1 MKAQT
6 DSFDW
11 LVDDASAV
19 WGERIARPG
28 YRGPSASFDG
38 RRVLSLETR
47 RAPELALL
55 VMNYGG
61 RPVVAP
67 ALREVALES
76 NPAALAFGDALIR
89 ETFDVVV
96 LMTGVGTRLLVK
108 IIEPVHGRDAFI
120 HALASTRIVARGQK
134 PVAAL
139 RELGLTPWATVPRP
153 NTWREV
159 LTTFD
164 AHAAD
169 VPLPGLCVA
178 VQAYGA
184 PNPDLTLGIEARGAR
199 VTDVPVYQ
207 WALPDDVAPIRAAV
221 SALVAAAID
230 VVLLTAPVQLVHLL
244 AVAADMGLE
253 AAVRRALPQMII
265 ASIGPMTSEEIV
277 QQGLQVD
284 LEPSNAKMGVLV
296 KEAAEQC
303 ASLLHAKR
311 RSVAAR

>member
-1 MKAQT
+1 MKT
-6 DSFDW
+6 RSVSLDW
-11 LVDDASAV
+11 LAEGAAAV
-19 WGERIARPG
+19 WSERIARPG
-28 YRGPSASFDG
+28 YRGPSASFAG

-47 RAPELALL
+47 RAPELTLL

-76 NPAALAFGDALIR
+76 NAAALAFSDALIR
-89 ETFDVVV
+89 QRFDVVV

-108 IIEPVHGRDAFI
+108 IVEPVHGRDAFLR
-120 HALASTRIVARGQK
+120 ALASTRIVARGQK

-139 RELGLTPWATVPRP
+139 RELGLTAWATVPRP

-159 LTTFD
+159 LTTLD
-164 AHAAD
+164 AHSTA
-169 VPLPGLCVA
+169 VPLPGLRVA

-184 PNPDLTLGIEARGAR
+184 PNPDLTLGIEARGAL

-207 WALPDDVAPIRAAV
+207 WTLPEDVAPLRAAV
-221 SALVAAAID
+221 RAIVDAAID

-244 AVAADMGLE
+244 AVAADMELD
-253 AAVRRALPQMII
+253 AIVRRSLAQMVI

-277 QQGLQVD
+277 RQGLPVD
-284 LEPSNAKMGVLV
+284 LESSNAKMGVLV

-303 ASLLHAKR
+303 AGLLHAKR
-311 RSVAAR
+311 GAGAVR